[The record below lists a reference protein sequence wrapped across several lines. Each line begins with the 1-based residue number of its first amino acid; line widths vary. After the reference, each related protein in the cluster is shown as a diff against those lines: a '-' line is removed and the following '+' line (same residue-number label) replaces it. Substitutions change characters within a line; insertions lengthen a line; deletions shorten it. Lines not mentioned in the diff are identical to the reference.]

1 MDAYL
6 ADHVVQPEEAIQLSD
21 SNTALS
27 WLDSLATQGGHSS
40 TEGQGTSDISSSP
53 WSFETALA
61 APQPLQDPS
70 GSDASCS
77 RASAELDGK
86 VSQNEDSSY
95 SSESGSSSDTDERH
109 PKKTRIALDPSQ
121 PTVTAQGQPR
131 ARVYVACHECRSRK
145 VRCDGAKPIC
155 YNCHR
160 RSPDTTACTYDS
172 VPKRRGQDKAP
183 GTRVRSAV
191 GQRKH
196 RRGHRAIES
205 SEDGASVLP
214 STVNKGVQL
223 RWHYEN
229 LPNSARIEP
238 EDPVKTFD
246 PSSFDPGDVKSFEL
260 PPPPSEEDNQE
271 SSQQRISSE
280 PGVEFTRETWWDSL
294 LMLYASEDA
303 GHELRALTLT
313 AQQRSNYTQR
323 IFVDIRSL
331 LRTSVYWASFI
342 HLPRFFETL
351 IDPTRR
357 TSIQPSLILAMLAMG
372 KFVQSSELRLG
383 AKGRE
388 QAWKLIDQAH
398 AALQASLM
406 SQWIDVG
413 LIQAAWMLAYYE
425 IQVHPYQTWERNRS
439 SFLLLDSLIRMFSLT
454 TLDADLPGSRFS
466 LFALQNNTAPIVSSP
481 FDVREAADLVSGG
494 SASISPPDPLSH
506 RSTGAH
512 SDAGCSCAQFTLR
525 QQWPVVLEVAPLW
538 EATTM
543 WPSQF
548 TEGEL
553 RKEEC
558 RRLVWSSVML
568 AAGHNSYTSA
578 RFDVEKADLYIKH
591 YDNYALLLPG
601 EALAHAGAPIAQNNI
616 WSLYLRAML
625 LWHTGIRMRTE
636 QDLPEMQRAQFAI
649 NAWLETEAIED
660 ALNQHV
666 CNLESR
672 MAYQAREFIF
682 NARMCISFDFQ
693 RYLAHVPSEK
703 NSMLYRTKCE
713 TWLRRQMAVSQY
725 LLDCLHSNPA
735 SELGTRSFLIYW
747 FMGHVTRA
755 LMLWENDISP
765 VLALEAAKL
774 FAMPLEYLM
783 QLWPSECQR
792 EKWQYLRYVLVQAC
806 LKTGVPPPSPGL
818 PPPVFKQGTGPPPPR
833 AFGESGPEEFNG
845 VPFL

>member
-1 MDAYL
+1 MDACL
-6 ADHVVQPEEAIQLSD
+6 ADYVVEPEEAIQLSNSD
-21 SNTALS
+21 AALS
-27 WLDSLATQGGHSS
+27 WLDSLTTQGGHSP
-40 TEGQGTSDISSSP
+40 TEDQSTSDVSSSP
-53 WSFETALA
+53 WNFETALA
-61 APQPLQDPS
+61 ASQPS

-77 RASAELDGK
+77 HTSAKMDGNI
-86 VSQNEDSSY
+86 SPNEDSS
-95 SSESGSSSDTDERH
+95 SSGSGSSSDTDGPR

-121 PTVTAQGQPR
+121 PTLTAQGQPR

-145 VRCDGAKPIC
+145 VRCDGAQPIC

-160 RSPDTTACTYDS
+160 RSPDATTCTYDS

-196 RRGHRAIES
+196 RRGHRAVES
-205 SEDGASVLP
+205 SEDSASVLP
-214 STVNKGVQL
+214 STANKGIQL

-229 LPNSARIEP
+229 LPNSARVEP
-238 EDPVKTFD
+238 EDPVKAFD

-260 PPPPSEEDNQE
+260 PPPPSEEDNEEGSEQT
-271 SSQQRISSE
+271 ISSE
-280 PGVEFTRETWWDSL
+280 PGVAFTRETWWDSL
-294 LMLYASEDA
+294 LMLYASDEA

-313 AQQRSNYTQR
+313 AQQRSTYTHR

-357 TSIQPSLILAMLAMG
+357 ASIQPSLILAMLAMG

-406 SQWIDVG
+406 SQWIDIG

-439 SFLLLDSLIRMFSLT
+439 SFLLLDSLIRLFSLT
-454 TLDADLPGSRFS
+454 TLDADLPGARFS
-466 LFALQNNTAPIVSSP
+466 LFALQNTTPPTVNSSL
-481 FDVREAADLVSGG
+481 DVREVAELITNG
-494 SASISPPDPLSH
+494 SASILPPDPLSH
-506 RSTGAH
+506 HQPGPTG
-512 SDAGCSCAQFTLR
+512 AGCSCAQFTLR
-525 QQWPVVLEVAPLW
+525 QQWPVVLAVAPLW
-538 EATTM
+538 EATAM
-543 WPSQF
+543 WPSRF
-548 TEGEL
+548 TEGEI

-578 RFDVEKADLYIKH
+578 RFDAEKADLYIKH

-601 EALAHAGAPIAQNNI
+601 EALAHAGAPVAQNNI

-625 LWHTGIRMRTE
+625 LWHTGIRMRSDK
-636 QDLPEMQRAQFAI
+636 DLPELQRAQFAI

-672 MAYQAREFIF
+672 MAYQAREFLF

-755 LMLWENDISP
+755 LMLWENEISP
-765 VLALEAAKL
+765 TLALEAAKL
-774 FAMPLEYLM
+774 FALPLEYLM

-792 EKWQYLRYVLVQAC
+792 DKWQGLRYVLVQAC

-818 PPPVFKQGTGPPPPR
+818 PPPVFKQGSYPPPPR
-833 AFGESGPEEFNG
+833 SFGEPEPEEYTG

>member
-1 MDAYL
+1 MNTCITNHA
-6 ADHVVQPEEAIQLSD
+6 AEEALHPPSSD
-21 SNTALS
+21 ATLS
-27 WLDSLATQGGHSS
+27 WIDSLAMQGEHSS
-40 TEGQGTSDISSSP
+40 AEDPNTSDISNSP
-53 WSFETALA
+53 WNLKFA
-61 APQPLQDPS
+61 AAGSHPPQDLTDTS
-70 GSDASCS
+70 LSRELTEKDGS
-77 RASAELDGK
+77 
-86 VSQNEDSSY
+86 VNQNEELSS
-95 SSESGSSSDTDERH
+95 SSSGSGSSSDTGGEPRS
-109 PKKTRIALDPSQ
+109 KKTRIALHPSQ

-131 ARVYVACHECRSRK
+131 ARVYVACYECRSRK

-160 RSPDTTACTYDS
+160 RSPDATACNYDP

-191 GQRKH
+191 GQRKQ

-205 SEDGASVLP
+205 CEDGRSDRS
-214 STVNKGVQL
+214 STAHIGIQL

-229 LPNSARIEP
+229 LPNPTQI

-246 PSSFDPGDVKSFEL
+246 PSAFDPTDVKSFEL
-260 PPPPSEEDNQE
+260 PPPPSEEGNEEERSTQGL
-271 SSQQRISSE
+271 SSE

-294 LMLYASEDA
+294 LMLYAGEDA
-303 GHELRALTLT
+303 GHEPRALSLS
-313 AQQRSNYTQR
+313 AQQRSTYTHR
-323 IFVDIRSL
+323 IFVDIRAL
-331 LRTSVYWASFI
+331 LRTSVYWTSFI

-388 QAWKLIDQAH
+388 QASTLIDQAH

-406 SQWIDVG
+406 SQWIDIG

-425 IQVHPYQTWERNRS
+425 IQVHPYQKWARNRS
-439 SFLLLDSLIRMFSLT
+439 SFLLLDNLIRLFSLT
-454 TLDADLPGSRFS
+454 TLDADIPGARFS
-466 LFALQNNTAPIVSSP
+466 LFALQNTTPPTVTSTL
-481 FDVREAADLVSGG
+481 DVREVAELIAKG
-494 SASISPPDPLSH
+494 SAPISPPDPLSH
-506 RSTGAH
+506 HHPGPTS
-512 SDAGCSCAQFTLR
+512 AGCSCAQFTLR
-525 QQWPVVLEVAPLW
+525 RQWPVVLEVAPLW
-538 EATTM
+538 EATAM
-543 WPSQF
+543 WPSSF
-548 TEGEL
+548 TEGEI

-578 RFDVEKADLYIKH
+578 RFDAEKADLYIKH

-601 EALAHAGAPIAQNNI
+601 EALAHAGAPVARNNI

-625 LWHTGIRMRTE
+625 LWHTGIRMRTD
-636 QDLPEMQRAQFAI
+636 QDLPELQRAQFAI
-649 NAWLETEAIED
+649 SAWLETEAIED

-672 MAYQAREFIF
+672 MAYQAREFLF
-682 NARMCISFDFQ
+682 NARMCISLDFQ
-693 RYLAHVPSEK
+693 RYLAHVSSEN

-725 LLDCLHSNPA
+725 LLDCIQSNPA

-755 LMLWENDISP
+755 ILLWENDINP
-765 VLALEAAKL
+765 TLALEAAKL
-774 FAMPLEYLM
+774 FAIPLEYLM

-792 EKWQYLRYVLVQAC
+792 GKWQCLRYLLVQAC

-818 PPPVFKQGTGPPPPR
+818 PPPVVKRGPNPPPPR
-833 AFGESGPEEFNG
+833 SFGEEELEEYTS